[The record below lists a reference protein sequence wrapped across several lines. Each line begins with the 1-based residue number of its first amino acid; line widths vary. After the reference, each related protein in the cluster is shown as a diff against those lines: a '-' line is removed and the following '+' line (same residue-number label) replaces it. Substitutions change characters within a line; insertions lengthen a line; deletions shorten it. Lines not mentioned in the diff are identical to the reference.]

1 MAVSPLDVLVPAGR
15 IDPAIIWPGLAADK
29 VQDKIGAFI
38 TDGAARSTQ
47 AEDPDESTKLWVYY
61 RAKDEQYQRMVGTP
75 ASATDSDE
83 GSRQYT
89 DRQIQLVR
97 EERDALFAEY
107 DDSLVEEE
115 GEDEYGVIQSLR

>member
-15 IDPAIIWPGLAADK
+15 IDPSIIWPGLAADK